1 MSCVTHR
8 PSPVPFARV
17 EKKGSKMRAR
27 SDSVMP
33 RPVSLIWTETV
44 GCNACS

>member
-1 MSCVTHR
+1 L
-8 PSPVPFARV
+8 ARV

-27 SDSVMP
+27 SASAMP

-44 GCNACS
+44 GWSACS